1 MLKKVIAGAIAAGA
15 LSVPLAGVA
24 WADKPSDPGSNG
36 NGGGNANGVG
46 SGGIPGRLGSLDG
59 APESHYTPGEL
70 LADLRE
76 TAAAEDFNNL
86 PAYLREETDF
96 ESPGAIVSDAAQ
108 GELSAEQLQEL
119 LAGPEE

>member
-24 WADKPSDPGSNG
+24 SADKPDDPGSNG
-36 NGGGNANGVG
+36 NGVG
-46 SGGIPGRLGSLDG
+46 SGGIPGSLGSLEG

-76 TAAAEDFNNL
+76 IAAEEDFNNL
-86 PAYLREETDF
+86 PEYLREETDF
-96 ESPGAIVSDAAQ
+96 NSPGDIVSDAAH
-108 GELSAEQLQEL
+108 GELTAEQLQEL